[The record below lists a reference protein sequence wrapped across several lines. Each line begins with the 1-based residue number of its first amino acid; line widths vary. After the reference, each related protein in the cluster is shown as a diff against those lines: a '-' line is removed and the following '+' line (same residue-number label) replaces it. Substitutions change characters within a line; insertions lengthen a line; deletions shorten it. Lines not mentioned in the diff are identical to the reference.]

1 MSYISHFRLQ
11 QASYQL
17 EAGKLLAYPT
27 EAVYGLGCDPLN
39 EMAVMHLLALK
50 QRPVDKGLILIA
62 ANFEQ
67 LTPFLD
73 YDEKI
78 LARMQARSSDVVTW
92 VIPAQ
97 SWVPHWLT
105 GNHPSLAIRVTNHPL
120 SKALCEQFCGPIV
133 STSANHHH
141 QHPAY
146 NALQVRGYFSKSS
159 ELKILNG
166 QTGGNK
172 KPSKIYDAVT
182 GNRLR

>member
-1 MSYISHFRLQ
+1 MRYLSPFRVQ
-11 QASYQL
+11 QACYQL
-17 EAGKLLAYPT
+17 ETGKLLAYPT

-39 EMAVMHLLALK
+39 ERAVMHLLALK
-50 QRPVDKGLILIA
+50 QRSVNQGLILIA

-78 LARMQARSSDVVTW
+78 VARMQARSSDVVTW

-105 GNHPSLAIRVTNHPL
+105 GNHPSLAVRITTHPL
-120 SKALCEQFCGPIV
+120 SKALCEHFCGPIV

-141 QHPAY
+141 QRPAY
-146 NALQVRGYFSKSS
+146 TALQVRGYFSTSPN
-159 ELKILNG
+159 LKILRG
-166 QTGGNK
+166 ETGGHK